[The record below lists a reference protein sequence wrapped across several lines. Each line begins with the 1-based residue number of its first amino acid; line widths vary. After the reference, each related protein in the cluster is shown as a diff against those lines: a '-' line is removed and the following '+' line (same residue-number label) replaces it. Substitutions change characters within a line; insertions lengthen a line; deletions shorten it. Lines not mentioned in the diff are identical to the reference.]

1 MAEEVDLEDYSDVM
15 LIATILVGTSPSG
28 RVDDVIRIHK
38 MAFLMDKII
47 ADEDLDEELD
57 FGPDKFGP
65 FSENLEDS
73 LDILSSW
80 GLFESSVHGKSK
92 RTTLTDEGASLLK
105 AIEQKYPGTVELGR
119 KLNSDLG
126 FLSTRELVKLVY
138 RLYPSQTVNS
148 LIKDDMVKTMRIDSF
163 TIDDFSNGIHTVMSE
178 NGKILEVK
186 VNGNNISVLGGDLFA

>member
-47 ADEDLDEELD
+47 ADEDLDGELD

-73 LDILSSW
+73 LDLLSSW
-80 GLFESSVHGKSK
+80 GLLESTVHGKSK
-92 RTTLTDEGASLLK
+92 RTALTDEGAGLLK

-119 KLNSDLG
+119 QLNSDLG
-126 FLSTRELVKLVY
+126 SLSTRELVKLVY

-148 LIKDDMVKTMRIDSF
+148 LIKDDMVKTARIDSF

-178 NGKILEVK
+178 NGKRLEVEI
-186 VNGNNISVLGGDLFA
+186 NGNDVFVSGGDLFA